1 MKAFFNFFKFLIN
14 FKFDGRVFSQIEE
27 LYEEVLFEIIH
38 NVGSDESKVDSES
51 LFSFMQEAFKFQA
64 DAHDELLDKARIKE
78 APELRLN
85 IEVIEAKDLNSKD
98 PNGLADP
105 FVTLYIASAPNTRY
119 TSSVKSETLN
129 PKYEEHFSL

>member
-1 MKAFFNFFKFLIN
+1 
-14 FKFDGRVFSQIEE
+14 
-27 LYEEVLFEIIH
+27 
-38 NVGSDESKVDSES
+38 
-51 LFSFMQEAFKFQA
+51 MQEAFKFQEES
-64 DAHDELLDKARIKE
+64 HEEMLQKARIKE

>member
-1 MKAFFNFFKFLIN
+1 
-14 FKFDGRVFSQIEE
+14 
-27 LYEEVLFEIIH
+27 
-38 NVGSDESKVDSES
+38 
-51 LFSFMQEAFKFQA
+51 MQEAFKFQA
-64 DAHDELLDKARIKE
+64 DTHEELLERARVKE

-105 FVTLYIASAPNTRY
+105 YVTLYIDSTPNTRY

>member
-1 MKAFFNFFKFLIN
+1 
-14 FKFDGRVFSQIEE
+14 
-27 LYEEVLFEIIH
+27 
-38 NVGSDESKVDSES
+38 
-51 LFSFMQEAFKFQA
+51 MQEAFKFQNEN
-64 DAHDELLDKARIKE
+64 HDEMLERARVKE

-98 PNGLADP
+98 PNGLCDP

-119 TSSVKSETLN
+119 TSSVKSETLS